1 MEKNHKCSNEIRST
15 GRPWHQVVI
24 KLGGR
29 PSIGSCRFVSMVAL
43 GHFECALSLRLADLS
58 VDPVAG
64 PYFPGQFTQLSHS
77 SGDTTRRRRDR
88 ANSISGIGWASRELR
103 RGYHLGSFVR
113 CPNVPTRRG
122 KYGRVL
128 KVILPAGLYIDS
140 NRGVSPLMGYLKELH
155 HDTTPCDKGNGSSK
169 MLTKQT

>member
-1 MEKNHKCSNEIRST
+1 
-15 GRPWHQVVI
+15 
-24 KLGGR
+24 
-29 PSIGSCRFVSMVAL
+29 MVAL
-43 GHFECALSLRLADLS
+43 GHFECALSLRLADPS

-64 PYFPGQFTQLSHS
+64 PYCPGQFTQLSHS

-122 KYGRVL
+122 KYGSVL
-128 KVILPAGLYIDS
+128 KVILPAGVYIDS
-140 NRGVSPLMGYLKELH
+140 NRGLPLLVGDLEELH
-155 HDTTPCDKGNGSSK
+155 HGTTPCDKESGS
-169 MLTKQT
+169 TKIWQK